1 MQFYRNGNQDLIH
14 RNLKEI
20 PKCVQIIYSGKAFAF
35 LPLVDCPR
43 FLKAE
48 VALQISNSQAAL
60 HAQASDVVSR
70 GDKVNHGI
78 GFMPMTIASF
88 KRVILKDS
96 RKKREMQEKTQK
108 WRQL

>member
-78 GFMPMTIASF
+78 GFYAHDN
-88 KRVILKDS
+88 RLL
-96 RKKREMQEKTQK
+96 QESDIKE
-108 WRQL
+108 

>member
-20 PKCVQIIYSGKAFAF
+20 SKCVQIIYGGKTFTF

-48 VALQISNSQAAL
+48 VALQISNSHAAL
-60 HAQASDVVSR
+60 EAQATDVVSR

-78 GFMPMTIASF
+78 GFYAHDN
-88 KRVILKDS
+88 RLL
-96 RKKREMQEKTQK
+96 QECDI
-108 WRQL
+108 

>member
-48 VALQISNSQAAL
+48 VALQISNSQSRAPCAG
-60 HAQASDVVSR
+60 VGCCSR

-78 GFMPMTIASF
+78 GF
-88 KRVILKDS
+88 
-96 RKKREMQEKTQK
+96 
-108 WRQL
+108 